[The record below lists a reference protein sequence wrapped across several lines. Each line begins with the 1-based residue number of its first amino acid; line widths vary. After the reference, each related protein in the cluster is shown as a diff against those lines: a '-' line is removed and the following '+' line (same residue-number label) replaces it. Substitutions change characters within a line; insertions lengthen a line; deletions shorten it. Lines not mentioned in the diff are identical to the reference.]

1 MKKIFVLLFVLM
13 FAVVLS
19 ACDTTDADPTCGKG
33 EELVAGECV
42 TPPTCASDEILDN
55 GSCVKLSDTCVSPEE
70 YIDGEC
76 KVPDPVCVLPEELI
90 AGECKVPD
98 PVCGDNEELVEGAC
112 ELIVTDAELAL
123 AAIAEISFGEL
134 VVTEN
139 VTLPTMSVDGYP
151 IVWTSNLEDSIANDG
166 TVVRPVFE
174 DGDASVVLTATI
186 TINDAVESVD
196 FMFTV
201 TKLDQVNT
209 DDVDIVVDKD
219 AIDLGDLTAVSSKLS
234 LPKSGSLG
242 SSIVWTCSDQ
252 RIISAKGYVNRPAF
266 LEGDVVVTLTATLTL
281 GEFTETRD
289 FEVTVLKEDENF
301 VSSILSLPF
310 ENLAEEYI
318 VPAGFID
325 IYYMNNTQLPYV
337 DIQEFINLLSGAI
350 VSSEISVIGNGDL
363 LEVSY
368 VLAGGEGEDDYTML
382 MTYDF
387 TNNTM
392 SVNDFGFFDSLSE
405 STQTD
410 FGNGLDVIDYVFT
423 DPSVVS
429 VDFDDY
435 DFDIVYE
442 GGKYLIP
449 FHFANLY
456 YSGGMFDA
464 YYNGDKVYGVDTY
477 QLMDSDAIAPTV
489 IDSSF
494 NGKTMDASI
503 REATYDFLAY
513 AFDYFYG
520 LKDLRGVDTY
530 YDELGDYYTKM
541 VTRTDRNAYS
551 AVFDFVYDTDDLH
564 TSHITPGYYET
575 FYELS
580 LAWEDL
586 GPNTEEYYNAYYE
599 IDAVCNGRQ
608 GYRILDDGKIA
619 VVFIGG
625 FEAETPEEV
634 GTMLAE
640 IQALGTV
647 ESIVIDLAC
656 NGGGNLGATI
666 QIIGYMTDEPIPIS
680 QISTTDGA
688 SVTWYYTTANAA
700 IDVDWYILTSPVTFS
715 AANLMTS
722 IAKDMGIA
730 TIIGQDSSGGACS
743 ITAISLPDGSAILV
757 SSTGMLTDTAYN
769 SIEYGIRVNLAM
781 ADVTS
786 DSEIVSVINSNK

>member
-1 MKKIFVLLFVLM
+1 MKKIFVLIFVLM

-19 ACDTTDADPTCGKG
+19 ACNGADSNPTCDKG

-42 TPPTCASDEILDN
+42 APTTCETDEKLVDDT
-55 GSCVKLSDTCVSPEE
+55 CVKIADTCVSPEE
-70 YIDGEC
+70 YIDNEC
-76 KVPDPVCVLPEELI
+76 KVPDPVCVLPEVLI
-90 AGECKVPD
+90 SGECNVPD
-98 PVCGDNEELVEGAC
+98 PVCEDNEELIDGEC
-112 ELIVTDAELAL
+112 ELIVTDAELAFG
-123 AAIAEISFGEL
+123 AIDGLNFDLFI
-134 VVTEN
+134 VTEDLILPTISASGHTIVWN
-139 VTLPTMSVDGYP
+139 SSNEGVIGHDGSVNRPSFEEGDATVTLV
-151 IVWTSNLEDSIANDG
+151 A
-166 TVVRPVFE
+166 TV
-174 DGDASVVLTATI
+174 
-186 TINDAVESVD
+186 TINDAVATVD
-196 FMFTV
+196 FLFTV
-201 TKLDQVNT
+201 TKLEQVIT
-209 DDVDIVVDKD
+209 DDVDIITDRD
-219 AIDLGDLTAVSSKLS
+219 AIDLGDLTSVSSKLS

-242 SSIVWTCSDQ
+242 SSIVWTCSDE
-252 RIISAKGYVNRPAF
+252 RIISTKGYVNRPSF
-266 LEGDVVVTLTATLTL
+266 LEGDVNVTLTATLTL
-281 GEFTETRD
+281 GDYTETRD

-301 VSSILSLPF
+301 VSSIVNLPF

-318 VPAGFID
+318 VPEGFID
-325 IYYMNNTQLPYV
+325 IYYMNDNQLPYV

-368 VLAGGEGEDDYTML
+368 VLAGDVGEEDYTML

-392 SVNDFGFFDSLSE
+392 TVNDFGFFDSLSE

-410 FGNGLDVIDYVFT
+410 FGNGLEVIDYVYT
-423 DPSVVS
+423 DPSAVS

-442 GGKYLIP
+442 DGKYLIP

-489 IDSSF
+489 IESSF
-494 NGKTMDASI
+494 NGKTMDESV

-513 AFDYFYG
+513 TFDYFYG
-520 LKDLRGVDTY
+520 LKDFRNVDTY
-530 YDELGDYYTKM
+530 YSELDSYYTKM
-541 VTRTDRNAYS
+541 VTRSDKNAYS
-551 AVFDFVYDTDDLH
+551 AIFDFIYDTDDLH
-564 TSHITPGYYET
+564 TSHITPGYYES

-586 GPNTEEYYNAYYE
+586 GPNTEAYYNAYYD
-599 IDAVCNGRQ
+599 IDGVCGTRQ

-619 VVFIGG
+619 VIFIGG

-634 GTMLAE
+634 GTMLTE

-666 QIIGYMTDEPIPIS
+666 QIIGYMTDEPIPVS
-680 QISTTDGA
+680 QVSTTDGA

-700 IDVDWYILTSPVTFS
+700 VDVDWYILSSPVTFS

-743 ITAISLPDGSAILV
+743 ITAILLPDGSAVLL

-769 SIEYGIRVNLAM
+769 SIEKGIRVNIAM
-781 ADVTS
+781 SDVTS
-786 DSEIVSVINSNK
+786 DSEIVSIINGQ